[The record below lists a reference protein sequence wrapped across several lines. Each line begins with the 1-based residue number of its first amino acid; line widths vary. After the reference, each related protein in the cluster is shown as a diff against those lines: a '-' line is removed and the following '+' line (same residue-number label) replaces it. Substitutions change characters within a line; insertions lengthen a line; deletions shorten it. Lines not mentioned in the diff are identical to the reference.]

1 MVSNLLLLP
10 ALELAVLLFLTGL
23 CFLFLTSVGGMFCGL
38 LFPFAGDIQ
47 PGSGIFAVVVSFPFS
62 VAERLLQGAVAA
74 GKLLAGLPFAAVDV
88 AGWYKVQYFCYLGFM
103 ASFFD
108 LGPFSRLS
116 SRQRKRWLG
125 VLFCSFLLINA
136 ARYLLPQDLTVHF
149 IDVGQGDAA
158 LVRTPA
164 GKNILIDTGGLQG
177 EADISRMVL
186 LPYLRYLGVK
196 QIDALYL
203 SHGDHDHAGGAA
215 GVAARL
221 PVKNV
226 FLGAGAEK
234 SADVQALLKVVEHK
248 ANVYRLQKGEQWNV
262 GDCRIVVASAS
273 SGTSSAA
280 ATETNASSLVLQLF
294 CRGHS
299 LIFTGDA
306 DMETE
311 ENAMRLL
318 RTADVMKVS
327 HHGSETSSS
336 PHFLDHIKPRFS
348 IISCGKHNRYGHP
361 AQGTLERLA
370 ACNIIPLRTDEL
382 GAIKVVFGKN
392 NLHWY
397 SYRYHENQF

>member
-1 MVSNLLLLP
+1 M
-10 ALELAVLLFLTGL
+10 
-23 CFLFLTSVGGMFCGL
+23 
-38 LFPFAGDIQ
+38 
-47 PGSGIFAVVVSFPFS
+47 
-62 VAERLLQGAVAA
+62 
-74 GKLLAGLPFAAVDV
+74 
-88 AGWYKVQYFCYLGFM
+88 
-103 ASFFD
+103 
-108 LGPFSRLS
+108 
-116 SRQRKRWLG
+116 
-125 VLFCSFLLINA
+125 
-136 ARYLLPQDLTVHF
+136 PQDLTVHF

-262 GDCRIVVASAS
+262 GDCRIGVASAS

-318 RTADVMKVS
+318 RTADVLKVS

-336 PHFLDHIKPRFS
+336 PNFLDHIKPRFA

>member
-1 MVSNLLLLP
+1 MQKSSLILLMTMFAMLSGLP
-10 ALELAVLLFLTGL
+10 FV
-23 CFLFLTSVGGMFCGL
+23 
-38 LFPFAGDIQ
+38 
-47 PGSGIFAVVVSFPFS
+47 
-62 VAERLLQGAVAA
+62 VAERLLQVAVVA

-88 AGWYKVQYFCYLGFM
+88 ASWSSVQYFCYLGFV

-248 ANVYRLQKGEQWNV
+248 TNVYRLQKGEQWNV

-318 RTADVMKVS
+318 RTADVLKVS

-336 PHFLDHIKPRFS
+336 PNFLDHIKPRFA

-382 GAIKVVFGKN
+382 GAIKVVFGKD

-397 SYRYHENQF
+397 SYRYQENQF